1 MDAML
6 NLVKMLLQEK
16 VAGCARCSAT
26 DGPGQDPTITGL
38 LNVVSAFVR
47 EMKEKEKL
55 VVSLGQSLKIS
66 RCVLLSP
73 FSSEQN

>member
-16 VAGCARCSAT
+16 VAGCVRCSAT
-26 DGPGQDPTITGL
+26 DGPGQDPSITGL

-47 EMKEKEKL
+47 ETKEKEEL
-55 VVSLGQSLKIS
+55 VLSLGQSLKVCLAVDI
-66 RCVLLSP
+66 
-73 FSSEQN
+73 

>member
-16 VAGCARCSAT
+16 VAGCARCNAT
-26 DGPGQDPTITGL
+26 DGPGQDPAITGL
-38 LNVVSAFVR
+38 LNFVSAFVR

-55 VVSLGQSLKIS
+55 VVSLGRSLKVCLAIAI
-66 RCVLLSP
+66 
-73 FSSEQN
+73 